1 MVDFSLTDADKHY
14 IDLIIQE
21 HEIGRR
27 YAREIDRT
35 SEYKKP
41 EIRPDHPDLEGFPD
55 PYELLEEHPEGTSG
69 EPITHALMYMATARD
84 VTLRADDHG
93 FGNMVLNDFGT
104 EEQKARYG
112 HLRLAI
118 GLTEPGAGS
127 DPGNM
132 SSNWRY
138 DIDSGDYVLNGEKV
152 FISSI
157 NKYDGAVTLL
167 RGLPD
172 EHGQREFSSFVVLK
186 DAAGFHEV
194 NQFKKMGL
202 RQFDI
207 GGFTMD
213 NLRVPAVAKLDADF
227 GRTFSRFNHNRP
239 LVAAQAMG
247 ACRSMLDFTKA
258 KLAEEGLEID
268 FAKGARGRSATEDKL
283 IRMEALWEATWG
295 SIMRVKWLQQQMGT
309 QSTAY
314 RTEASAAKALGGR
327 ASRTIT
333 QGCLELLGPE
343 ALSEAYFAEK
353 WFRDVRIADIY
364 EGAGEIMRIMVAR
377 SLFGY
382 RKGEL
387 Q

>member
-1 MVDFSLTDADKHY
+1 MVDFSLTPADKHY
-14 IDLIIQE
+14 IGLIQHE
-21 HEIGRR
+21 NEIGRR
-27 YAREIDRT
+27 HARGLDRT
-35 SEYKKP
+35 SEYRRP
-41 EIRPDHPDLEGFPD
+41 EIRVDHADLDGFAD
-55 PYELLEEHPEGTSG
+55 PYEVLEAHPEGTSG
-69 EPITHALMYMATARD
+69 EPITHALMYMAGARD
-84 VTLRADDHG
+84 ANLRADDHG

-104 EEQKARYG
+104 EAQKARYG

-138 DIDSGDYVLNGEKV
+138 DADTDEYVLNGEKV

-157 NKYDGAVTLL
+157 NKYEGAVTLL
-167 RGLPD
+167 KGVPD
-172 EHGQREFSSFVVLK
+172 AEGRREFSSFVVLK
-186 DAAGFHEV
+186 DMAGFHEV

-213 NLRVPAVAKLDADF
+213 NIRVPAMAKLDADF

-239 LVAAQAMG
+239 LVAAQALG
-247 ACRSMLDFTKA
+247 ACRSMLDFTRDR
-258 KLAEEGLEID
+258 LAERGIGVD
-268 FAKGARGRSATEDKL
+268 FRKSLLGRTAAEDKL
-283 IRMEALWEATWG
+283 IRLEALWEAAWG
-295 SIMRVKWLQQQMGT
+295 SVMRVKWLQQEMGT

-314 RTEASAAKALGGR
+314 RTEASVAKAHGGR
-327 ASRTIT
+327 ASRIIT

-343 ALSEAYFAEK
+343 ALYEDYLAEK

-364 EGAGEIMRIMVAR
+364 EGAGEIMRIMIAR
-377 SLFGY
+377 ALFGY
-382 RKGEL
+382 KKGEL